1 MKYQITSD
9 NMSVTDSMKFL
20 VQAKLEKLERKWEDI
35 PEDSK
40 FGRIVL
46 NKAPDDTFVVKIEIS
61 LDGEAF
67 FVTETGYE
75 LETALIDTVN
85 ELDRIYRKKKEKIS
99 SEKWKDSNKEE
110 LDEKIIENLIAE

>member
-20 VQAKLEKLERKWEDI
+20 VQAKLEKLERRWEDI
-35 PEDSK
+35 PDDSK

-46 NKAPDDTFVVKIEIS
+46 NKGPNETFEVKIEIS
-61 LDGEAF
+61 LDGETF
-67 FVTETGYE
+67 FSSESGYE
-75 LETALIDTVN
+75 LETALIDTVD

-99 SEKWKDSNKEE
+99 SEKWKDSSRELEEEITKE
-110 LDEKIIENLIAE
+110 LIKE